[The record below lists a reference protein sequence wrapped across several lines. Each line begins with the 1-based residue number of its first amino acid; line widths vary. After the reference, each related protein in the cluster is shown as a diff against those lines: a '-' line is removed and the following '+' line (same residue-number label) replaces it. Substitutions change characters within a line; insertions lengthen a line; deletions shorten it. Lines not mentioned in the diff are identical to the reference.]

1 MANLKEL
8 RIKIGGIRA
17 IRKVTAAMK
26 LVAGVKLRKAEQRAL
41 TSKPYANELK
51 KILARVKRE
60 NLAKTYE
67 LFDGRESMKNEVLI
81 AFASDK
87 GFCGNFNYLL
97 SKKLKEIIEKR
108 RVSGINVK
116 VLCIG
121 NKLYQMLKHSV
132 FENATLELA
141 DDDFYKGE
149 ILDNARSLA
158 SRAIDEFRKETADK
172 VSLVYTHYYSA
183 MRMVVDEESLIP
195 LNREENED
203 ITETIFEPSADEV
216 LENLLPYNLGV
227 QIYQAALE
235 SMASEQSSRMRSM
248 DNATRNADEMLG
260 DLTVRYNRTRQY
272 GITQELTEVVAGAS
286 AVADD

>member
-8 RIKIGGIRA
+8 RIKIGGIKA

-41 TSKPYANELK
+41 ASKPYANELK
-51 KILARVKRE
+51 KILATIKRE
-60 NLAKTYE
+60 NLAKSYE
-67 LFDGRESMKNEVLI
+67 LFDGRESVKREVLI

-97 SKKLKEIIEKR
+97 SKKLKEIVAER
-108 RVSGINVK
+108 RKSGVK
-116 VLCIG
+116 VEILCVG
-121 NKLYQMLKHSV
+121 NKLYQMLKHAMS
-132 FENATLELA
+132 ENESLELVA
-141 DDDFYKGE
+141 DFYRGE
-149 ILDNARSLA
+149 IFANARSLA
-158 SRAIDEFRKETADK
+158 TRVIDEFRREAVDK

-183 MRMVVDEESLIP
+183 MRMSVDEESLIP
-195 LNREENED
+195 LKREENND

-216 LENLLPYNLGV
+216 LENLLPYNLGI

-260 DLTVRYNRTRQY
+260 DLTIRYNRMRQY
-272 GITQELTEVVAGAS
+272 GITQELTEVVAGAD
-286 AVADD
+286 AIAND

>member
-41 TSKPYANELK
+41 ASKPYANELK
-51 KILARVKRE
+51 KILATIKRE
-60 NLAKTYE
+60 NLAKSYE
-67 LFDGRESMKNEVLI
+67 LFDGRESVKSEVLI

-97 SKKLKEIIEKR
+97 SKKLKEIITER
-108 RVSGINVK
+108 HASGIK
-116 VLCIG
+116 IKILCVG
-121 NKLYQMLKHSV
+121 NKLYQMLRHALSEKES
-132 FENATLELA
+132 LELVA
-141 DDDFYKGE
+141 DFYKGE
-149 ILDNARSLA
+149 ILANARNLA
-158 SRAIDEFRKETADK
+158 ARVIEEFRKEAVDR
-172 VSLVYTHYYSA
+172 VSLVFTHYYSA
-183 MRMVVDEESLIP
+183 MRMTVGEESLIP
-195 LNREENED
+195 LKREENKD

-216 LENLLPYNLGV
+216 LENLLPYNLGI

-260 DLTVRYNRTRQY
+260 DLTIRYNRTRQY

-286 AVADD
+286 AVAND

>member
-41 TSKPYANELK
+41 ASKPYANELK
-51 KILARVKRE
+51 KILATIKRE
-60 NLAKTYE
+60 NLAKSYE
-67 LFDGRESMKNEVLI
+67 LFDGRESVKSEVLI

-97 SKKLKEIIEKR
+97 SKKLREIVAER
-108 RVSGINVK
+108 RAAGVK
-116 VLCIG
+116 VEILCVG
-121 NKLYQMLKHSV
+121 NKLYQMLRHALSEKES
-132 FENATLELA
+132 LELVA
-141 DDDFYKGE
+141 DFYKGE
-149 ILDNARSLA
+149 ILENSRNLAARV
-158 SRAIDEFRKETADK
+158 IEEFRKEAVDR
-172 VSLVYTHYYSA
+172 VSLVFTHYYSA
-183 MRMVVDEESLIP
+183 MRMTVGEESLIP
-195 LNREENED
+195 LKREENND
-203 ITETIFEPSADEV
+203 VTETIFEPSADEV
-216 LENLLPYNLGV
+216 LENLLPYNLGI

-260 DLTVRYNRTRQY
+260 DLTIRYNRMRQY
-272 GITQELTEVVAGAS
+272 GITQELTEVVAGAD
-286 AVADD
+286 AIAND

>member
-8 RIKIGGIRA
+8 RIKIGGIKA

-41 TSKPYANELK
+41 ASKPYANELR
-51 KILARVKRE
+51 KILMTIKRE
-60 NLAKTYE
+60 DLERSYE
-67 LFDGRESMKNEVLI
+67 LFDGRESVKTEALI

-97 SKKLKEIIEKR
+97 SKKVKGIIADR
-108 RVSGINVK
+108 RKQGVNLQI
-116 VLCIG
+116 LCVG
-121 NKLYQMLKHSV
+121 NKLYQLLKHAPS
-132 FENATLELA
+132 ENVSLELIA
-141 DDDFYKGE
+141 DFYKG
-149 ILDNARSLA
+149 DMFSNAKNLA
-158 SRAIDEFRKETADK
+158 SRVVSEFLGEKVDK
-172 VSLVYTHYYSA
+172 VSLVYTNYHSA
-183 MRMVVDEESLIP
+183 MKMGVREDSLIP
-195 LNREENED
+195 LDQEENRD
-203 ITETIFEPSADEV
+203 ITTTIFEPSADEV
-216 LENLLPYNLGV
+216 LENLLPYNVGV

-286 AVADD
+286 AIADE

>member
-41 TSKPYANELK
+41 ASKPYANELK
-51 KILARVKRE
+51 KILATIKRE
-60 NLAKTYE
+60 NLAKSYE
-67 LFDGRESMKNEVLI
+67 LFDGRESVKSEVLI

-97 SKKLKEIIEKR
+97 SKKLREIVAER
-108 RVSGINVK
+108 RAAGVK
-116 VLCIG
+116 VEILCVG
-121 NKLYQMLKHSV
+121 NKLYQMLRHALSEKES
-132 FENATLELA
+132 LELVA
-141 DDDFYKGE
+141 DFYKGE
-149 ILDNARSLA
+149 ILENSRNLAARV
-158 SRAIDEFRKETADK
+158 IEEFRKEAVDRI
-172 VSLVYTHYYSA
+172 SLVFTHYYSA
-183 MRMVVDEESLIP
+183 MRMTVGEESLIP
-195 LNREENED
+195 LKREENND
-203 ITETIFEPSADEV
+203 VTETIFEPSADEV
-216 LENLLPYNLGV
+216 LENLLPYNLGI

-260 DLTVRYNRTRQY
+260 DLTIRYNRMRQY
-272 GITQELTEVVAGAS
+272 GITQELTEVVAGAD
-286 AVADD
+286 AIAND

>member
-8 RIKIGGIRA
+8 RIKIGGIKA

-41 TSKPYANELK
+41 ASKPYANELK
-51 KILARVKRE
+51 KILARIKRE
-60 NLAKTYE
+60 NLEKTYE
-67 LFDGRESMKNEVLI
+67 LFDGRESVKSEVLI

-97 SKKLKEIIEKR
+97 SKKLREIVAER
-108 RVSGINVK
+108 RKASIKVK
-116 VLCIG
+116 ILCAG
-121 NKLYQMLKHSV
+121 NKLYQMLKHALS
-132 FENATLELA
+132 ENESLELVT
-141 DDDFYKGE
+141 DFYKGE
-149 ILDNARSLA
+149 IHANARDLA
-158 SRAIDEFRKETADK
+158 IQVIDGFRKEEIDK
-172 VSLVYTHYYSA
+172 VSLIYTHYYSA
-183 MRMVVDEESLIP
+183 MRMIVSEESLIP
-195 LNREENED
+195 LNREENND
-203 ITETIFEPSADEV
+203 VTETIFEPSVDEV
-216 LENLLPYNLGV
+216 LENLLPYNLGI

-260 DLTVRYNRTRQY
+260 DLTIRYNRTRQY

-286 AVADD
+286 AVAND

>member
-41 TSKPYANELK
+41 ASKPYANELK
-51 KILARVKRE
+51 KILATIKRE
-60 NLAKTYE
+60 NLAKSYE
-67 LFDGRESMKNEVLI
+67 LFDGRESVKSEVLI

-97 SKKLKEIIEKR
+97 SKKLREIVAER
-108 RVSGINVK
+108 RAAGVK
-116 VLCIG
+116 VEILCVG
-121 NKLYQMLKHSV
+121 NKLYQMLRHALSEKES
-132 FENATLELA
+132 LELVA
-141 DDDFYKGE
+141 DFYKGE
-149 ILDNARSLA
+149 ILANARNLA
-158 SRAIDEFRKETADK
+158 ARVIEEFRKEVVDR
-172 VSLVYTHYYSA
+172 VSLVFTHYYSA
-183 MRMVVDEESLIP
+183 MRMTVGEESLIP
-195 LNREENED
+195 LKREENKD

-216 LENLLPYNLGV
+216 LENLLPYNLGI

-260 DLTVRYNRTRQY
+260 DLTIRYNRTRQY

-286 AVADD
+286 AVAND

>member
-41 TSKPYANELK
+41 ASKPYANELK
-51 KILARVKRE
+51 KILATIKRE
-60 NLAKTYE
+60 NLAKSYE
-67 LFDGRESMKNEVLI
+67 LFDGRESVKSEVLI

-97 SKKLKEIIEKR
+97 SKKLREIVAERRAAGVKIE
-108 RVSGINVK
+108 I
-116 VLCIG
+116 LCVG
-121 NKLYQMLKHSV
+121 NKLYQMLRHALSEKES
-132 FENATLELA
+132 LELVA
-141 DDDFYKGE
+141 DFYKGE
-149 ILDNARSLA
+149 ILANARNLA
-158 SRAIDEFRKETADK
+158 ARVIEEFRKEAVDR
-172 VSLVYTHYYSA
+172 VSLVFTHYYSA
-183 MRMVVDEESLIP
+183 MRMTVGEESLIP
-195 LNREENED
+195 LKREENKD

-216 LENLLPYNLGV
+216 LENLLPYNLGI

-260 DLTVRYNRTRQY
+260 DLTIRYNRTRQY

-286 AVADD
+286 AVAND

>member
-41 TSKPYANELK
+41 ASKPYANELK
-51 KILARVKRE
+51 KVLERIKRE
-60 NLAKTYE
+60 NLERDYE
-67 LFDGRESMKNEVLI
+67 LFDGRESVKSEVLI
-81 AFASDK
+81 TFASDK

-97 SKKLKEIIEKR
+97 SKKLKEIIAER
-108 RVSGINVK
+108 RKIGVK
-116 VLCIG
+116 VKILCAG
-121 NKLYQMLKHSV
+121 NKLYQMLKHALS
-132 FENATLELA
+132 ENESLELVT
-141 DDDFYKGE
+141 DFYKGE
-149 ILDNARSLA
+149 ILSNSRDLA
-158 SRAIDEFRKETADK
+158 SRVIDEFRKETIDK

-195 LNREENED
+195 LKQEKNND

-216 LENLLPYNLGV
+216 LENLLPYNLGI
-227 QIYQAALE
+227 QIYQASLE

-286 AVADD
+286 AVAND

>member
-41 TSKPYANELK
+41 ASKPYANELK
-51 KILARVKRE
+51 KILATIKRE
-60 NLAKTYE
+60 NLAKSYE
-67 LFDGRESMKNEVLI
+67 LFDGRESVKSEVLI

-97 SKKLKEIIEKR
+97 SKKLREIVAER
-108 RVSGINVK
+108 RAAGVK
-116 VLCIG
+116 VEILCVG
-121 NKLYQMLKHSV
+121 NKLYQMLRHALSEKES
-132 FENATLELA
+132 LELVS
-141 DDDFYKGE
+141 DFYKGE
-149 ILDNARSLA
+149 ILENSRNLAARV
-158 SRAIDEFRKETADK
+158 IEEFRKEAVDR
-172 VSLVYTHYYSA
+172 VSLVFTHYYSA
-183 MRMVVDEESLIP
+183 MRMTVGEESLIP
-195 LNREENED
+195 LKREENND
-203 ITETIFEPSADEV
+203 VTETIFEPSADEV
-216 LENLLPYNLGV
+216 LENLLPYNLGI

-260 DLTVRYNRTRQY
+260 DLTIRYNRMRQY
-272 GITQELTEVVAGAS
+272 GITQELTEVVAGAD
-286 AVADD
+286 AIAND